1 MTKLIATLIARGV
14 VVAVVVSPPIAI
26 LHDDDHDDH
35 DDNDDNDNH
44 DDHDDH
50 DHDNRGKRDGD
61 DDI

>member
-14 VVAVVVSPPIAI
+14 AVAVVVSPPIAI

-35 DDNDDNDNH
+35 DDNDNH

-50 DHDNRGKRDGD
+50 NHDDRGKRDGD
-61 DDI
+61 EDI